1 MKSIFSWFTLIEV
14 IVATSILSL
23 SIFGIYKLIGE
34 NIKLI
39 WNSSALSTSAILLNN
54 AKECI
59 KYFWY
64 DAFWNSGIYS
74 VNFGSDN
81 FGCATGIYDSDYT
94 FSGVT
99 MDSRQYFLSAEIVSS
114 ATGSRDW
121 DLTIFEESLGKKQI
135 NWTQM
140 R

>member
-1 MKSIFSWFTLIEV
+1 
-14 IVATSILSL
+14 
-23 SIFGIYKLIGE
+23 
-34 NIKLI
+34 
-39 WNSSALSTSAILLNN
+39 
-54 AKECI
+54 
-59 KYFWY
+59 
-64 DAFWNSGIYS
+64 
-74 VNFGSDN
+74 
-81 FGCATGIYDSDYT
+81 
-94 FSGVT
+94 